1 MTTKYVDGS
10 GLAYFYST
18 YCLTEAQVNTLISTQ
33 LNTYKQNVVTV
44 VSSLPSTGTE
54 GILYMVPNQTD
65 GTKFDTYVW
74 EITDDTTNPVT
85 YGYVPQNEATITV
98 DLSNY
103 YTKSETNS
111 EIASA
116 VAAVTPTNS
125 ITQNG
130 TNTVT
135 SGAIWSAL
143 EGKINTTDLVPLTNA
158 EIDALMV

>member
-1 MTTKYVDGS
+1 MTTKYVDGG
-10 GLAYFYST
+10 GLAYFYTT

-33 LNTYKQNVVTV
+33 LNAYKQDIVTV
-44 VSSLPSTGTE
+44 TSALPASGTE
-54 GILYMVPNQTD
+54 GILYLIPNATD

-74 EITDDTTNPVT
+74 EITDNTTTPPT
-85 YGYVPQNEATITV
+85 YGWKAQSEAHLSV

-116 VAAVTPTNS
+116 IITSVA
-125 ITQNG
+125 
-130 TNTVT
+130 
-135 SGAIWSAL
+135 SGAIKTAL
-143 EGKINTTDLVPLTNA
+143 DAKINAADLVPLTNA

>member
-33 LNTYKQNVVTV
+33 LTAYKQDIVTV
-44 VSSLPSTGTE
+44 TSALPASGTE

-116 VAAVTPTNS
+116 ITTSVA
-125 ITQNG
+125 
-130 TNTVT
+130 
-135 SGAIWSAL
+135 SGAIKTAL
-143 EGKINTTDLVPLTNA
+143 DDKLNIADLVPLTSA

>member
-1 MTTKYVDGS
+1 MTTKYVDGG
-10 GLAYFYST
+10 GLAYFYTT

-33 LNTYKQNVVTV
+33 LNAYKQDIVTV
-44 VSSLPSTGTE
+44 TSALPSTGTE
-54 GILYMVPNQTD
+54 GILYLIPNATD

-74 EITDDTTNPVT
+74 EITDNTTTPPT
-85 YGYVPQNEATITV
+85 YGWKAQSEAHLTV

-116 VAAVTPTNS
+116 ITTSVA
-125 ITQNG
+125 
-130 TNTVT
+130 
-135 SGAIWSAL
+135 SGAIKSAL
-143 EGKINTTDLVPLTNA
+143 DAKLNASDLVPLSNA

>member
-1 MTTKYVDGS
+1 MTTKYVDGG
-10 GLAYFYST
+10 GLAYFYTT

-33 LNTYKQNVVTV
+33 LNAYKQDIVTV
-44 VSSLPSTGTE
+44 TSALPASGTE
-54 GILYMVPNQTD
+54 GILYLIPNATD

-74 EITDDTTNPVT
+74 EITDNTTTPPT
-85 YGYVPQNEATITV
+85 YGWKAQSEAHLTV

-116 VAAVTPTNS
+116 ITTSVA
-125 ITQNG
+125 
-130 TNTVT
+130 
-135 SGAIWSAL
+135 SGAIKTAL
-143 EGKINTTDLVPLTNA
+143 DAKLNAADLVPLSND

>member
-33 LNTYKQNVVTV
+33 LNAYKQSVVTV

-74 EITDDTTNPVT
+74 EITDNTTTPPT
-85 YGYVPQNEATITV
+85 YGWKTQNEAHLTV

-116 VAAVTPTNS
+116 ITTS
-125 ITQNG
+125 IA
-130 TNTVT
+130 
-135 SGAIWSAL
+135 SGAIKSAL
-143 EGKINTTDLVPLTNA
+143 DAKLNASDLVPLSND

>member
-1 MTTKYVDGS
+1 MTTKYVDGG
-10 GLAYFYST
+10 GLAYFYTT

-44 VSSLPSTGTE
+44 VSTLPATGTE
-54 GILYMVPNQTD
+54 GILYMVPNATD

-85 YGYVPQNEATITV
+85 YGYVSQNEATLTV

-116 VAAVTPTNS
+116 ITTSVA
-125 ITQNG
+125 
-130 TNTVT
+130 
-135 SGAIWSAL
+135 SGAIKTAL
-143 EGKINTTDLVPLTNA
+143 DAKLNINDLVPLTNA

>member
-1 MTTKYVDGS
+1 MTTKYVDGG
-10 GLAYFYST
+10 GLAYFYTT

-33 LNTYKQNVVTV
+33 LNAYKQDIVTV
-44 VSSLPSTGTE
+44 TSALPASGTE
-54 GILYMVPNQTD
+54 GILYLIPNATD

-74 EITDDTTNPVT
+74 EITDDTTTPPT
-85 YGYVPQNEATITV
+85 YGWKPQSEAHLSV

-116 VAAVTPTNS
+116 ITTSVA
-125 ITQNG
+125 
-130 TNTVT
+130 
-135 SGAIWSAL
+135 SGAIKSAL
-143 EGKINTTDLVPLTNA
+143 DAKINAADLVPLTND

>member
-74 EITDDTTNPVT
+74 EITDNTTTPPT
-85 YGYVPQNEATITV
+85 YGWKPQSKAQLTV

-103 YTKSETNS
+103 YTKTETDS

-116 VAAVTPTNS
+116 ITTSVA
-125 ITQNG
+125 
-130 TNTVT
+130 
-135 SGAIWSAL
+135 SGAIKTAL
-143 EGKINTTDLVPLTNA
+143 DAKLNAADLVPLSND

>member
-18 YCLTEAQVNTLISTQ
+18 YCLTEAQVNTLITTQ
-33 LNTYKQNVVTV
+33 LNTYKQSVVTV
-44 VSSLPSTGTE
+44 VSSLPASGTE

-74 EITDDTTNPVT
+74 EITDNTTTPPT
-85 YGYVPQNEATITV
+85 YGWKPQSKAQLTV

-116 VAAVTPTNS
+116 ITTS
-125 ITQNG
+125 IA
-130 TNTVT
+130 
-135 SGAIWSAL
+135 SGAIKTAL
-143 EGKINTTDLVPLTNA
+143 DAKINAADLVPLTNA

>member
-1 MTTKYVDGS
+1 MTTKYVDGG
-10 GLAYFYST
+10 GLAYFYTT

-33 LNTYKQNVVTV
+33 LNTYKQDIVTV
-44 VSSLPSTGTE
+44 ASSLPASGTE
-54 GILYMVPNQTD
+54 GILYLIPNATD

-74 EITDDTTNPVT
+74 EITDNTTTPPT
-85 YGYVPQNEATITV
+85 YGWKAQSEAHLSV

-116 VAAVTPTNS
+116 ITTS
-125 ITQNG
+125 IA
-130 TNTVT
+130 
-135 SGAIWSAL
+135 SGAIKSAL
-143 EGKINTTDLVPLTNA
+143 DAKINASDLVPLTNA

>member
-1 MTTKYVDGS
+1 MTTKYVDGT

-33 LNTYKQNVVTV
+33 LNAYKQDIVTV
-44 VSSLPSTGTE
+44 ASTLPASGTE
-54 GILYMVPNQTD
+54 GILYLIPNATD

-74 EITDDTTNPVT
+74 EITDNTTTPPT
-85 YGYVPQNEATITV
+85 YGWKAQSEAHLTV

-103 YTKSETNS
+103 YTKSETTS

-116 VAAVTPTNS
+116 ITTSVA
-125 ITQNG
+125 
-130 TNTVT
+130 
-135 SGAIWSAL
+135 SGAIKTAL
-143 EGKINTTDLVPLTNA
+143 DAKLNASDLVPLSND

>member
-33 LNTYKQNVVTV
+33 LNAYKQDIVTV
-44 VSSLPSTGTE
+44 TSALPSTGTE
-54 GILYMVPNQTD
+54 GILYLIPNATD

-74 EITDDTTNPVT
+74 EITDNTTTPPT
-85 YGYVPQNEATITV
+85 YGWKPQSKAQLTV

-116 VAAVTPTNS
+116 ITTSVA
-125 ITQNG
+125 
-130 TNTVT
+130 
-135 SGAIWSAL
+135 SGAIKTAL
-143 EGKINTTDLVPLTNA
+143 DAKINASDLVPLTNA

>member
-33 LNTYKQNVVTV
+33 LNAYKQDIVTV
-44 VSSLPSTGTE
+44 TSALPSTGTE
-54 GILYMVPNQTD
+54 GILYMIPNATD
-65 GTKFDTYVW
+65 GTQFDTYVW
-74 EITDDTTNPVT
+74 EITDNTTTPPT
-85 YGYVPQNEATITV
+85 YGWKPQSKAQLTV

-111 EIASA
+111 EISSA
-116 VAAVTPTNS
+116 ITTS
-125 ITQNG
+125 IA
-130 TNTVT
+130 
-135 SGAIWSAL
+135 SGAIKTAL
-143 EGKINTTDLVPLTNA
+143 DAKLNIADLVPLTNA

>member
-18 YCLTEAQVNTLISTQ
+18 YCLTEAQVNTLITTQ

-44 VSSLPSTGTE
+44 VPSLPASGTE

-103 YTKSETNS
+103 YTKSETDS

-116 VAAVTPTNS
+116 IAAAAPTSS

-130 TNTVT
+130 TNAVT
-135 SGAIWSAL
+135 SGAIYSAL
-143 EGKINTTDLVPLTNA
+143 AGKVSTSDLVPLTNA

>member
-33 LNTYKQNVVTV
+33 LNAYKQDIVTV
-44 VSSLPSTGTE
+44 TSALPASGTE

-74 EITDDTTNPVT
+74 EITDNTTTPPT
-85 YGYVPQNEATITV
+85 YGWKPQSKAQLTV

-103 YTKSETNS
+103 YTKSETDS

-116 VAAVTPTNS
+116 IAAAAPTSS

-143 EGKINTTDLVPLTNA
+143 EGKISTTDLVPLTNA

>member
-1 MTTKYVDGS
+1 MTTKYVDGG
-10 GLAYFYST
+10 GLAYFYTT

-33 LNTYKQNVVTV
+33 LNTYKQDIVTV
-44 VSSLPSTGTE
+44 RSTLPASGTE
-54 GILYMVPNQTD
+54 GILYLIPNATD

-74 EITDDTTNPVT
+74 EITDDTTTPPT
-85 YGYVPQNEATITV
+85 YGWKTQSEAHLSV

-116 VAAVTPTNS
+116 ITTSVA
-125 ITQNG
+125 
-130 TNTVT
+130 
-135 SGAIWSAL
+135 SGAIKTAL
-143 EGKINTTDLVPLTNA
+143 DAKINAADLVPLSND

>member
-1 MTTKYVDGS
+1 MTTKYVDGG
-10 GLAYFYST
+10 GLAYFYTT

-33 LNTYKQNVVTV
+33 LNAYKQDIVTV
-44 VSSLPSTGTE
+44 TSALPASGTE
-54 GILYMVPNQTD
+54 GILYLIPNATD

-74 EITDDTTNPVT
+74 EITDNTTTPPT
-85 YGYVPQNEATITV
+85 YGWKAQSEAQLTV

-116 VAAVTPTNS
+116 ITTSVA
-125 ITQNG
+125 
-130 TNTVT
+130 
-135 SGAIWSAL
+135 SGAIKSAL
-143 EGKINTTDLVPLTNA
+143 DAKLNITDLVPLTNA

>member
-1 MTTKYVDGS
+1 MTTKYVDGG
-10 GLAYFYST
+10 GLAYFYTT

-33 LNTYKQNVVTV
+33 LNAYKQDIVTV
-44 VSSLPSTGTE
+44 TSALPASGTE
-54 GILYMVPNQTD
+54 GILYLIPNATD

-74 EITDDTTNPVT
+74 EITDSTTTPPT
-85 YGYVPQNEATITV
+85 YGWKAQSEAHLSV

-116 VAAVTPTNS
+116 ITTS
-125 ITQNG
+125 IA
-130 TNTVT
+130 
-135 SGAIWSAL
+135 SGAIKSAL
-143 EGKINTTDLVPLTNA
+143 DAKLNVSDLVPLSNA

>member
-1 MTTKYVDGS
+1 MTTKYVDGG
-10 GLAYFYST
+10 GLAYFYTT

-33 LNTYKQNVVTV
+33 LNAYKQDIVTV
-44 VSSLPSTGTE
+44 TSALPASGTE
-54 GILYMVPNQTD
+54 GILYLIPNATD

-74 EITDDTTNPVT
+74 EITDNTTTPPT
-85 YGYVPQNEATITV
+85 YGWKAQSEAHLTV

-116 VAAVTPTNS
+116 ITTSVA
-125 ITQNG
+125 
-130 TNTVT
+130 
-135 SGAIWSAL
+135 SGAIKTAL
-143 EGKINTTDLVPLTNA
+143 DAKLNASDLVPLTNA